1 MKKLGSSTFPKTQGI
16 LSNMQCD
23 AIFSLVS
30 HIIMGMHKLH
40 FSTLWYGKKKN
51 STTFMTDQKQNSDQ
65 PRLIAT
71 WLSVFPIFYILWF
84 LAGFNFVL
92 EQLAIVNKSQ

>member
-30 HIIMGMHKLH
+30 HIIMGMRKLH
-40 FSTLWYGKKKN
+40 FST
-51 STTFMTDQKQNSDQ
+51 TFMNDQKQNSDQ

-71 WLSVFPIFYILWF
+71 WLSVFPIVYILWF
-84 LAGFNFVL
+84 LVGFKFVL

>member
-1 MKKLGSSTFPKTQGI
+1 MKKLGWSTFPKTQGI

-30 HIIMGMHKLH
+30 HIIMGMRKLP

-51 STTFMTDQKQNSDQ
+51 STTFMNDQKQNSDQ

>member
-1 MKKLGSSTFPKTQGI
+1 
-16 LSNMQCD
+16 
-23 AIFSLVS
+23 
-30 HIIMGMHKLH
+30 
-40 FSTLWYGKKKN
+40 
-51 STTFMTDQKQNSDQ
+51 MTDQKQNSDQ

-84 LAGFNFVL
+84 LGGFNFVL